1 MNTNLEE
8 ISDWL
13 TKIIVGVTLV
23 EVKPLIGRLGQAAI
37 LIAGS
42 LGGNSRISFAYA
54 VMMYFTVTGF
64 LGGYLLTRLYLQKAF
79 QKAGFAGYTRPLT

>member
-1 MNTNLEE
+1 VDPKAAHTATVNPRGGKGTQSTGGQDRPLLSRLE
-8 ISDWL
+8 
-13 TKIIVGVTLV
+13 
-23 EVKPLIGRLGQAAI
+23 QAAK

-42 LGGNSRISFAYA
+42 LGGDARVSFAYA

-79 QKAGFAGYTRPLT
+79 ENASN

>member
-23 EVKPLIGRLGQAAI
+23 ELPALLARLGQAAK

-42 LGGNSRISFAYA
+42 LGGDSRISFAYA
-54 VMMYFTVTGF
+54 VMMYFSVTGF
-64 LGGYLLTRLYLQKAF
+64 LGGYLLTRLYLQTAF
-79 QKAGFAGYTRPLT
+79 RDTDK